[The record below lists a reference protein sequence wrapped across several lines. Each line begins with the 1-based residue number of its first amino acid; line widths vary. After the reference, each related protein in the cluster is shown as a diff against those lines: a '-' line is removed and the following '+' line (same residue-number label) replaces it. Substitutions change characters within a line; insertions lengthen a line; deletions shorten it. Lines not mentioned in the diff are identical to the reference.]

1 MTPARWLWTVVGLP
15 WAVANAYLVLATTGS
30 TQRWGYVSMT
40 IFFGVLLVFDLVQS
54 QRLRRFLRRRR
65 RAA

>member
-1 MTPARWLWTVVGLP
+1 VVLP
-15 WAVANAYLVLATTGS
+15 WALANVYLVLATTGS

-40 IFFGVLLVFDLVQS
+40 ICFGVLLVFDLVQS
-54 QRLRRFLRRRR
+54 RSLRRFLRRRR